1 MVTLLKL
8 PIAVKAVVKLLIK
21 GMVVVGAPNK
31 HDARTHGVMTR
42 GTSDCRDLLACF
54 EGEGEADGTA
64 EAPHEAHRCTAKPAV
79 SSF

>member
-1 MVTLLKL
+1 ME
-8 PIAVKAVVKLLIK
+8 AADRGKAVVKLLMK

-42 GTSDCRDLLACF
+42 GTSNRRPCDSLACF
-54 EGEGEADGTA
+54 EVEDEADGAA